1 MSLTDNE
8 RNALINLYWE
18 KSKATMKDAKANYEM
33 QMWSSAANR
42 LYYAMF
48 HAVKALFIQDKKE
61 VSSHHGMKALLGN
74 DYVNKGLIT
83 PDEGRAF
90 SQMET
95 MREKADYDCYY
106 NITADD
112 INEKMPIVESF
123 LKRIAQLIGK
133 E

>member
-1 MSLTDNE
+1 MSNV
-8 RNALINLYWE
+8 
-18 KSKATMKDAKANYEM
+18 
-33 QMWSSAANR
+33 ANR

-48 HAVKALFIQDKKE
+48 HAAKALFIQDNKE
-61 VSSHHGMKALLGN
+61 VSTLHGKKALLGN

-83 PDEGRAF
+83 TDEGRAF

-106 NITADD
+106 NISADN
-112 INEKMPIVESF
+112 IYAKMPIVESF